1 MYFSRRLFVVIL
13 SFVLALLLGIS
24 ATGAQEETVKI
35 GLVSPFSG
43 PIGFLGQWM
52 ANSAQVEVDRI
63 NANGGLLGAKVELI
77 TRDDEA
83 NPARSVEIV
92 REFIQRERVS
102 LIIGP
107 SFSSNALAVKDLIE
121 ASGTLALF
129 PTVGAR
135 ELLEGEPTYL
145 FRAQES
151 TLLTAS
157 ELMRY
162 AQAAGL
168 NKVAIFSPDDAFGRD
183 YDSLFTELA
192 ADYELD
198 YLGAEFFRADD
209 QDLSAYALRVN
220 QLGADAI
227 VIPTGNSTLAGRA
240 LVALDATGSEAQILG
255 ISGLQG
261 YTFAELAGDA
271 VIGSVFVSVYLGYPS
286 GVPFEEM
293 PPGYAE
299 HVQRV
304 IEAYG
309 VIEGA
314 SLNTY
319 PGTALAGSAV
329 QIWERAVLAAESF
342 DADAVAEAMSTLN
355 IPAEESFSGTEV
367 AFSPDSHEAYGEGS
381 MYFYSWYKRED
392 GTYGFE
398 EVPLPGTEEE

>member
-1 MYFSRRLFVVIL
+1 MSFSRRA
-13 SFVLALLLGIS
+13 FVLMFSFALTLLLGVS
-24 ATGAQEETVKI
+24 TVGAQEDTVKI

-52 ANSAQVEVDRI
+52 ANSVQVEVDRI
-63 NANGGLLGAKVELI
+63 NANGGLLGAQIELI

-92 REFIQRERVS
+92 REFIQREQVD

-121 ASGTLALF
+121 ASGTIALF

-151 TLLTAS
+151 TLLTAT

-183 YDSLFTELA
+183 YDKLFVELA
-192 ADYELD
+192 ADYDLE

-209 QDLSAYALRVN
+209 QDLSAYALRVK
-220 QLGADAI
+220 QLDADAI
-227 VIPTGNSTLAGRA
+227 VIPSGNSTLAGRA
-240 LVALDATGSEAQILG
+240 LVALDAADSEAQILG

-271 VIGSVFVSVYLGYPS
+271 VIGSVFVSVYIGYPAE
-286 GVPFEEM
+286 VPFEEM
-293 PPGYAE
+293 PAGYAE

-304 IEAYG
+304 IDAYG
-309 VIEGA
+309 KIEGA

-329 QIWERAVLAAESF
+329 QIWERAVLATGSF
-342 DADAVAEAMSTLN
+342 DADAVAAAMSTLT
-355 IPAEESFSGTEV
+355 IPAEESLTGTEV
-367 AFSPDSHEAYGEGS
+367 SFSPESHEAYGEGS
-381 MYFYSWYKRED
+381 LYFYSWYKHED
-392 GTYGFE
+392 GTYGFN
-398 EVPLPGTEEE
+398 EVPLPGTEE

>member
-1 MYFSRRLFVVIL
+1 MKGFRYKFVSSVLFVW
-13 SFVLALLLGIS
+13 LLLSGI
-24 ATGAQEETVKI
+24 AAVGAQETVVKI
-35 GLVSPFSG
+35 GLVSPFTG

-52 ANSAQVEVDRI
+52 AHSVQVEVDRI
-63 NANGGLLGAKVELI
+63 NANGGLLGAQVRLI

-92 REFIQRERVS
+92 REFIQRERVN

-135 ELLEGEPTYL
+135 ELLEGNPQYL

-151 TLLTAS
+151 TLLTAT

-162 AQAAGL
+162 AQAGSFK
-168 NKVAIFSPDDAFGRD
+168 KVAIFSPDDAFGRD
-183 YDSLFTELA
+183 YDNLFKELA
-192 ADYELD
+192 ADYDLE
-198 YLGAEFFRADD
+198 YLGAVFFRIDD

-220 QLGADAI
+220 QLGADAV

-240 LVALDATGSEAQILG
+240 LVALNAVGSTAQILG

-271 VIGSVFVSVYLGYPS
+271 VIGSVFVSVYIGFPA
-286 GVPFEEM
+286 GVPFDEM
-293 PPGYAE
+293 PTGYAE

-304 IEAYG
+304 IDAYG
-309 VIEGA
+309 VIDGA
-314 SLNTY
+314 SLRTY

-329 QIWERAVLAAESF
+329 QIWERAVLAAGSF
-342 DADAVAEAMSTLN
+342 DADAVAEAISTLT
-355 IPAEESFSGTEV
+355 IPAEESLTGTEV
-367 AFSPDSHEAYGEGS
+367 SFSPESHEAYGEGS
-381 MYFYSWYKRED
+381 MYFYSWYKSED
-392 GTYGFE
+392 GTYGFS
-398 EVPLPGTEEE
+398 EVPLPGTEE